1 MAIRIIIF
9 LLVNFSALG
18 LGSFLMGEGPG
29 SDWYQQLAL
38 PPWMPPGWVF
48 GFAWTTIMICFSIYM
63 AILWSKTTSKKNTL
77 IVYLVQLI
85 LNIAWNPVF
94 FNFNWDFLG
103 LIIISALLLVVGYML
118 LNYYKIIGLTSLLI
132 LPYFIWLM
140 IATSLNAYITLYNS

>member
-1 MAIRIIIF
+1 MVLRIVIF
-9 LLVNFSALG
+9 LLINFSALG

-38 PPWMPPGWVF
+38 PPWMPPGWLF

-63 AILWSKTTSKKNTL
+63 AILWDKTPSKKNTL

-103 LIIISALLLVVGYML
+103 LIVISALLLVVGYML
-118 LNYYKIIGLTSLLI
+118 YSNYRVLGYLSLLI

-140 IATSLNAYITLYNS
+140 IATSINAYITLYNS